1 MSTQLENTSITVSI
15 EELDFMRRNA
25 PKAFPRLITEALE
38 AEGYKT
44 SRVKVHQE
52 LVTLKDEYDVR
63 IIETARRVLL
73 AIKGVE
79 FESKPCQGKAG

>member
-1 MSTQLENTSITVSI
+1 MNTQVENTSMIVSI
-15 EELDFMRRNA
+15 EELDFMRKNA

-38 AEGYKT
+38 AQGYKT

-73 AIKGVE
+73 AIKGVD
-79 FESKPCQGKAG
+79 FQNQ

>member
-1 MSTQLENTSITVSI
+1 MNTQVENTSMIVSI
-15 EELDFMRRNA
+15 EELDFMRKNA

-38 AEGYKT
+38 AQGYKT

-63 IIETARRVLL
+63 IIETARRILL
-73 AIKGVE
+73 AIKGVD
-79 FESKPCQGKAG
+79 FQNQ